1 MTDWLQQTTFTIS
14 PLWFCQS
21 VISLFCQFYC
31 EPLLVLFPGFPGGE
45 HTGQHLSVFIAEIMF
60 NTFGSWQTGQH
71 QSANNVLH
79 VFFEK
84 SDTSR
89 FDRQYLLVLLF
100 LHCSSLF
107 SKTFNWFDVVLQ
119 LDVLNSKW
127 SYFRIQ
133 FHFWLWQSVGKT
145 LELHCTGPDFR
156 WGAVWH
162 KSSLDLSLYSSSCF
176 WWPL

>member
-1 MTDWLQQTTFTIS
+1 MTDWLQQTTFTIYIS
-14 PLWFCQS
+14 TLVVHKTAS

-31 EPLLVLFPGFPGGE
+31 EPLLVSFPGFPGGE

-60 NTFGSWQTGQH
+60 NTFGGWQTGQH
-71 QSANNVLH
+71 QSANNVLQ

-100 LHCSSLF
+100 LVCSSLF

-119 LDVLNSKW
+119 LDVLISIW
-127 SYFRIQ
+127 SYFRIK
-133 FHFWLWQSVGKT
+133 FRLLT
-145 LELHCTGPDFR
+145 LAICGQNTWASLHWSWF
-156 WGAVWH
+156 
-162 KSSLDLSLYSSSCF
+162 
-176 WWPL
+176 